1 MRATVVRAD
10 SGGLDVGRPAS
21 SESMTSWSPACIP
34 ACVQCG
40 WIGRTVVTP
49 GLVRMSSWK
58 TECRRTPSRSTRIR
72 PSLPVSVTPVSSPT
86 VSLNPVRYA
95 RTPLA

>member
-34 ACVQCG
+34 ATRPAWMDRPDRRDARLGPDVLVEDRVQ
-40 WIGRTVVTP
+40 TDPLEVDQDPAVQ
-49 GLVRMSSWK
+49 
-58 TECRRTPSRSTRIR
+58 
-72 PSLPVSVTPVSSPT
+72 LPVSVTPVSSPT
-86 VSLNPVRYA
+86 VSLNPVR
-95 RTPLA
+95 

>member
-34 ACVQCG
+34 ASVQRG

-58 TECRRTPSRSTRIR
+58 HRVQTDPLEVDQDPAVQ
-72 PSLPVSVTPVSSPT
+72 LPVSVTAVSSPT
-86 VSLNPVRYA
+86 VSLNPVR
-95 RTPLA
+95 